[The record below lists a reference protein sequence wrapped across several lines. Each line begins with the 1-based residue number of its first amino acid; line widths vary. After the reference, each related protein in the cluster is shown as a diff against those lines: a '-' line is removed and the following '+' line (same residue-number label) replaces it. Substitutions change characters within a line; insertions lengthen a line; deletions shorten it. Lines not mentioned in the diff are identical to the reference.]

1 MVESE
6 KERVL
11 MEEKSNAILLFALLL
26 LLAHGAGC
34 ADTGGFAVAGKVGTL
49 GYGGEVT
56 GKIRSDV
63 NARVGVN
70 TLDWDFDADVAGI
83 DYDLGLDLSSFT
95 ALVDWFPF
103 NGPLRITSGVIVM
116 NNELELRARGSS
128 GELEGIG
135 DGTYDWA
142 SVGTLFGEASV
153 DNVAPY
159 IGIGWGNIL
168 DKSKRWG
175 FYGDLGVAF
184 TESPEVSLSSTG
196 TAPGLALDLLREQAD
211 VEDELEP
218 FRFYPVLSTG
228 FFIRF

>member
-1 MVESE
+1 MGKGLQNILSL
-6 KERVL
+6 VL
-11 MEEKSNAILLFALLL
+11 SLLTVFA
-26 LLAHGAGC
+26 AGC
-34 ADTGGFAVAGKVGTL
+34 ADTGGVAIGGKAGTL
-49 GYGGEVT
+49 GYGGELT
-56 GKIRSDV
+56 AKIRSDA
-63 NARVGVN
+63 NARVGIN
-70 TLDWDFDADVAGI
+70 TLDWDFDADLAGI

-103 NGPLRITSGVIVM
+103 NGPLRITSGLIVM

-142 SVGTLFGEASV
+142 NVGTLFGDASV
-153 DNVAPY
+153 DSIAPY

-184 TESPEVSLSSTG
+184 TESPDVSLSSTG
-196 TAPGLALDLLREQAD
+196 TSPGLALDLLREQTD
-211 VEDELEP
+211 IEDDLEP